1 MGPGQRKGETL
12 SNGDKRGLLG
22 FRASGIGDL
31 RHRSNSLLPLLQS
44 PHLSFNFDRTRDSTD
59 APGLRFGGFGGVTMP
74 AADFQGLSAP
84 FASTGRSFLSLR
96 RDHAAHPMD
105 AHHRH
110 HIDAG
115 EQREFDAFQRQV
127 ADLFNDLAGGGDEIL
142 SISWIRRLLDTFLM
156 CQEEFRVILF
166 GHRRP
171 PALIDRLVSDFFERA
186 VKALDV
192 CNAVRDG
199 VDQVR
204 QWRKHLE
211 IVLVTLGPGHRELS
225 EGQLRRAKKALGDLA
240 ILMLDEKDT
249 GSVMSH
255 RNRSFGRNSGSS
267 SSSSGRRS
275 HFRSL
280 SWSVSRSWSAARQLQ
295 AIGNNVAAPRGHEV
309 VETAGLAVP
318 VYTMNSLLL
327 FVMWALVAAIPCQDR
342 GLQIHFSVP
351 RSYLWSAPIMSLHE
365 RIVEESKKKDRKNSI
380 GLLKEIHQIEK
391 CVHHLTD
398 LMDAAQFPM
407 ADDREME
414 VRQGVQELA
423 QVYEALKE
431 GLDPLERQVREVFLR
446 IVRSRTEGLNC
457 LNGAE

>member
-1 MGPGQRKGETL
+1 
-12 SNGDKRGLLG
+12 
-22 FRASGIGDL
+22 
-31 RHRSNSLLPLLQS
+31 
-44 PHLSFNFDRTRDSTD
+44 
-59 APGLRFGGFGGVTMP
+59 MP
-74 AADFQGLSAP
+74 TADFQGSSAP

-96 RDHAAHPMD
+96 RDHAADPMD

-115 EQREFDAFQRQV
+115 EQRELDAFQHQV
-127 ADLFNDLAGGGDEIL
+127 ADLFRDLAGGGDEIL
-142 SISWIRRLLDTFLM
+142 SISWVRRLLDTFLV

-171 PALIDRLVSDFFERA
+171 PAPMDRLVSDFFERA

-199 VDQVR
+199 VDQLR

-211 IVLVTLGPGHRELS
+211 IVIVALGPHHRELG

-240 ILMLDEKDT
+240 ILMLDEKDS
-249 GSVMSH
+249 GSVLSQ
-255 RNRSFGRNSGSS
+255 RNRSFGRHSGSS
-267 SSSSGRRS
+267 SSSSGGRRS

-280 SWSVSRSWSAARQLQ
+280 SWSVSRSWSASRQLQ
-295 AIGNNVAAPRGHEV
+295 AIGNNIAAPRGHEV
-309 VETAGLAVP
+309 AETAGLAVP
-318 VYTMNSLLL
+318 VFTMNLVLL
-327 FVMWALVAAIPCQDR
+327 FVMWATVAAIPCQDR

-351 RSYLWSAPIMSLHE
+351 RSYLWAASITSLHE

-391 CVHHLTD
+391 CVHRLID
-398 LMDAAQFPM
+398 LIDAVQLPM
-407 ADDREME
+407 AEEKEME

-423 QVYEALKE
+423 QVCEAMKE
-431 GLDPLERQVREVFLR
+431 GLDPLERLVREVFLR
-446 IVRSRTEGLNC
+446 IVRSRTEGLDC
-457 LNGAE
+457 LNGVE